1 MRCKKPSTYS
11 KSTIFACFRC
21 CGRATWRVLSVPN
34 DYTVE
39 KAAEVLLKHKLSVL
53 PVVDRKGRLVG
64 IITQTDMFRV
74 IISMSKEERGHKEE
88 RGQKRNG
95 VKEERGQI
103 STFDKTQFMG

>member
-1 MRCKKPSTYS
+1 M
-11 KSTIFACFRC
+11 
-21 CGRATWRVLSVPN
+21 SVPN

-39 KAAEVLLKHKLSVL
+39 KAAEVLLKHKLSGL

-74 IISMSKEERGHKEE
+74 IISMSKEERGQEE
-88 RGQKRNG
+88 RGHKRNG